1 MRAATKIS
9 CQYLVAGTQQL
20 FSDNWVPGTGNWG
33 KRERMMSETMIRI
46 RTTSVTALV
55 LVIGIGFLVPKAA
68 AQSDKYQRMAPI
80 DQYLM
85 ERNAEI
91 LLARSAA
98 PASISKDATVLI
110 LGRQGYETAV
120 RGTNGFVC
128 MVERSWM
135 AQFDS
140 PEFWNPKIRGAE
152 CLNRQAA
159 RSILAIADL
168 RTRMVMAG
176 RSKAEMVSALKAA
189 FDNKE
194 LPEIEDGNMVFMM
207 SKSAYLY
214 DGGDHN
220 GPHLM
225 FFVALKDGKDWG
237 AGASGSPV
245 VAAPWWFLSSKKPS
259 QAKGLPPIH
268 VFAVEVAKWS
278 DGTAAPMHPE
288 SLHRE

>member
-1 MRAATKIS
+1 MRAA
-9 CQYLVAGTQQL
+9 
-20 FSDNWVPGTGNWG
+20 
-33 KRERMMSETMIRI
+33 RMMTETMMTGKMIGI
-46 RTTSVTALV
+46 MAWGGTIMV
-55 LVIGIGFLVPKAA
+55 LVISLCFLVSKAA
-68 AQSDKYQRMAPI
+68 AQSDKYSKMAPV

-98 PASISKDATVLI
+98 PDSVSRDATVLF

-120 RGTNGFVC
+120 QGKNRFVC

-135 AQFDS
+135 EAFDS
-140 PEFWNPKIRGAE
+140 PEFWNPKVRGAE

-159 RSILAIADL
+159 RSIVPIADL

-176 RSKAEMVSALKAA
+176 HSKAETVSALKVA
-189 FDNKE
+189 FDKKQ
-194 LPEIEDGNMVFMM
+194 LPDLENGNMVFMM

-214 DGGDHN
+214 DAGDHN
-220 GPHLM
+220 GPHVM
-225 FFVALKDGKDWG
+225 FFTALEDGKDWG

-245 VAAPWWFLSSKKPS
+245 FFGPYWFLSSKEPGKEPS
-259 QAKGLPPIH
+259 QAKGLPPNL

-278 DGTAAPMHPE
+278 DGTAAPMHQE
-288 SLHRE
+288 

>member
-1 MRAATKIS
+1 
-9 CQYLVAGTQQL
+9 
-20 FSDNWVPGTGNWG
+20 
-33 KRERMMSETMIRI
+33 MMKEKTIAI
-46 RTTSVTALV
+46 TALV
-55 LVIGIGFLVPKAA
+55 LIISIAFLAPKAA
-68 AQSDKYQRMAPI
+68 AQSDKYPKMAPV

-98 PASISKDATVLI
+98 PDSISKDATVLI

-120 RGTNGFVC
+120 RGKNGFVC

-176 RSKAEMVSALKAA
+176 HSKAEIVSALKVA
-189 FDNKE
+189 FDKKQ
-194 LPEIEDGNMVFMM
+194 LPDLESGNMVYMM

-214 DGGDHN
+214 DAGDHN

-225 FFVALKDGKDWG
+225 FFNALKDGKDWG
-237 AGASGSPV
+237 AFAPGSPV
-245 VAAPWWFLSSKKPS
+245 VAADWWFLSSKESQKKPS
-259 QAKGLPPIH
+259 QAEGLPPIL

-278 DGTAAPMHPE
+278 DGTAAPMSQE
-288 SLHRE
+288 